1 MPDIIELMEQRD
13 EQALI
18 LLKKH
23 YSEYCYSILFNMLRN
38 HEDVEEALSDVWLRL
53 WNSIPPARPKQLRA
67 YLAKTCRNIAL
78 DYIKR
83 NQAKKRNGITLL
95 LEEISEIIPDVT
107 WEQDEQ
113 SQELR
118 SVLNQ
123 FLYSIG
129 DDERRIFLR
138 RYWYSATIDELA
150 EEFCCSTSRITG
162 ILFRT
167 RKKLRKYLK
176 KEGFRI

>member
-1 MPDIIELMEQRD
+1 MPDIIELMERRD

-18 LLKKH
+18 LLKQH
-23 YSEYCYSILFNMLRN
+23 YSEYCYSILYNFLRN
-38 HEDVEEALSDVWLRL
+38 HEDAEEALNDVWIHL
-53 WNSIPPARPKQLRA
+53 WNSIPPARPKHLRA

-78 DYIKR
+78 DYMKR

-95 LEEISEIIPDVT
+95 LEEIAEIIPDAK
-107 WEQDEQ
+107 WEQNEQ

-150 EEFCCSTSRITG
+150 EEFSCSTSRITG

-176 KEGFRI
+176 KEGFQI